1 MATPAGTE
9 KGGETRRRI
18 VEAARAAFAE
28 RGYAGTSLNDL
39 IGAAGVTKG
48 GFYFHFGSKQELA
61 LEVVETAFRRMQE
74 RTLEAAST
82 YERASDRVVAMVLAL
97 EQAKAAGA
105 TPAGLDRLCMELRS
119 DPRTAA
125 EMHRPT
131 DVWVETVTELLLA
144 AQTEGDL
151 PRGIDC
157 VEAARFAVA
166 AYMGLEQISATGS
179 TTLAVPVDSY
189 LRMVCGAIGLRSH
202 LLEED

>member
-1 MATPAGTE
+1 MATQAVTE

-28 RGYAGTSLNDL
+28 RGYAATSMNDL
-39 IGAAGVTKG
+39 IRAAGVTKG
-48 GFYFHFGSKQELA
+48 GFYFHFGSKQDLA
-61 LEVVETAFRRMQE
+61 IEVVETAFRRMQE

-82 YERASDRVVAMVLAL
+82 YERAADRVVAMVLAL

-125 EMHRPT
+125 GMHRPT
-131 DVWVETVTELLLA
+131 DVWVEAVTGLLLS
-144 AQTEGDL
+144 AQAEGDL
-151 PRGIDC
+151 PAGVDC
-157 VEAARFAVA
+157 PEAARFAVA
-166 AYMGLEQISATGS
+166 AYMGLEQISASPS

-202 LLEED
+202 LVEED